1 MSLSL
6 LDCLFTDE
14 SCELFDDESV
24 APSEAENR
32 PHVLLADGDHDGHP
46 RGPAMTDAEV
56 ASKGHQDAT
65 GESRKPDEAGLKA
78 LKSAWAVSDA
88 TKQLCPR
95 QLQPQDPCNLPH
107 SKQGGHR
114 H

>member
-1 MSLSL
+1 M
-6 LDCLFTDE
+6 
-14 SCELFDDESV
+14 FDDESV

-32 PHVLLADGDHDGHP
+32 LHVLLADEDHDEHP
-46 RGPAMTDAEV
+46 RSPAMTDAEV

-88 TKQLCPR
+88 TKQLCFR
-95 QLQPQDPCNLPH
+95 QLQPQDPYNLSH
-107 SKQGGHR
+107 SEQGRHR